1 MEDEQARLKEKATL
15 LLRRERELFAMR
27 VKHEQAVSWLHLA
40 QSLPAVIDRTRPLEE
55 TFKGLRRALLMGLK
69 LQRVA
74 FFELEDGAMRPVG
87 STEEPRQL
95 GSEAAAALAGAR
107 SGYCNDGTDETA
119 PLQAVAHAVGLHR
132 FIWGRIHPLNRKP
145 VLLVAGCDKEKSQ
158 FQVPFEDSDA
168 VNVGNMAQHVETL
181 LGNAFLVNE
190 LEQDKARLEIFNQ
203 TLEHRVDERTRE
215 LGEANREIAANLTE
229 LKKKDKRLN
238 DDLEQARNFQQS
250 ILPVLPE
257 ADTVAFGALYHPV
270 DLVGGDIYDV
280 CQFVPG
286 CYRVFL
292 ADATGHG
299 VQASLRTI
307 VLKSEYDRLKNLHDT
322 PDEVVADLNER
333 LMKSFRPLEMLST
346 GCCFDIDLRPPRGP
360 LLRYTNAV
368 NPELLRVSGRKVETI
383 FSQGA
388 LLGLPSSTAPALIDV
403 PLAAGD
409 VLVAYSDGACEQTGT
424 SGEIFDVKAA
434 VERAAQA
441 TADPRALLD
450 AVWRE
455 LESFRGDTPLGDDV
469 TMVAARIGDG

>member
-1 MEDEQARLKEKATL
+1 MEDEQTRLREKATL

-27 VKHEQAVSWLHLA
+27 VKHEQALSWLHLA

-55 TFKGLRRALLMGLK
+55 TFKVLRRSLLMGLK

-87 STEEPRQL
+87 SAEEPRQL
-95 GSEAAAALAGAR
+95 GVEAAAALAGAR
-107 SGYCNDGTDETA
+107 SGYCNDGADEA
-119 PLQAVAHAVGLHR
+119 GPLGAVAHAIGLHR

-145 VLLVAGCDKEKSQ
+145 VVLVAGCDKEKAQ
-158 FQVPFEDSDA
+158 FQVPFEESDA
-168 VNVGNMAQHVETL
+168 ANVGNMAQHVETL

-190 LEQDKARLEIFNQ
+190 LEQDKARLELFNQ
-203 TLEHRVDERTRE
+203 TLERRVDERTRE
-215 LGEANREIAANLTE
+215 LRE
-229 LKKKDKRLN
+229 KDARLN
-238 DDLEQARNFQQS
+238 DDLAQARNFQQS

-257 ADTVAFGALYHPV
+257 GGALTFAALYHPV

-280 CQFVPG
+280 CELAPG

-307 VLKSEYDRLKNLHDT
+307 VLKAEYDRLKDLHES
-322 PDEVVADLNER
+322 PDHLVADLNER
-333 LMKSFRPLEMLST
+333 LVKAFRPREMLST
-346 GCCFDIDLRPPRGP
+346 GCCFDIDLRAPRGP

-368 NPELLRVSGRKVETI
+368 NPELLLVSGGSVDGI
-383 FSQGA
+383 FAQGA
-388 LLGLPSSTAPALIDV
+388 MLGLPSSTAPALLEL

-409 VLVAYSDGACEQTGT
+409 ILVAYSDGACEQTGA
-424 SGEIFDVKAA
+424 SREVFDLTAA
-434 VERAAQA
+434 VEQAARA

-450 AVWRE
+450 GVWRE

-469 TMVAARIGDG
+469 TLVAARIGGI